1 MCLGYINY
9 MVQTCEEKTYRHF
22 GFQQMWHKQLLQP
35 SKLDSTTETEMCLLD
50 ISGGILSKV
59 YFLVSPTQGNLY
71 IATYLWKDFQETD
84 LPRYNLHT
92 V

>member
-22 GFQQMWHKQLLQP
+22 GFQQMWHEQLLQP
-35 SKLDSTTETEMCLLD
+35 SKLDSTAKTEVCLLD
-50 ISGGILSKV
+50 NSGGIFSKV

-71 IATYLWKDFQETD
+71 IATYLWKDFRKTD
-84 LPRYNLHT
+84 LLRYNSLT
-92 V
+92 I